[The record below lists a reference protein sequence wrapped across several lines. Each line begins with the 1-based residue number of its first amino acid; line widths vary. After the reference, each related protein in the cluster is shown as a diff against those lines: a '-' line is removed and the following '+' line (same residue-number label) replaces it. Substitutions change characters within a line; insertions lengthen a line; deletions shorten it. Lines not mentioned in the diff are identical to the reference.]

1 MKLFWDCFVYL
12 AIISIA
18 LFFVGRLLPKK
29 WFCPEAFPYRTYRF
43 EKDGGIYL
51 KLNIKSWQH
60 RLPDMSRIFTKWFLP
75 KKIDEN
81 YRDNL
86 PLMIRETCIAECI
99 HTLEA
104 FLGLYC
110 IVLWT
115 DWGGVI
121 LSLLYALGNIPF
133 IMIQRYNRPRLMRL
147 WKKQQMMIEIAAKKE
162 ACAEE

>member
-18 LFFVGRLLPKK
+18 LFFVGRLLPK
-29 WFCPEAFPYRTYRF
+29 
-43 EKDGGIYL
+43 
-51 KLNIKSWQH
+51 
-60 RLPDMSRIFTKWFLP
+60 KWFLP

-162 ACAEE
+162 ACTED